1 LLRTSPKNQALQFP
15 PLYMDTMLLGNS
27 SAWLLVL
34 RSVPLGFV
42 LDLVLV
48 KQRVV
53 GLAMGL
59 AEVMGFGLV
68 RALWE
73 VLSD

>member
-1 LLRTSPKNQALQFP
+1 
-15 PLYMDTMLLGNS
+15 MDTMLLGNS

-48 KQRVV
+48 KQRAV